1 MSRTGK
7 KNSMKNRAVF
17 SPEEYTLQ
25 NYHNEQLEK
34 AYFFNIFLMCKI
46 LWQTTKINIFIN
58 TDPWESLSRTTSCND
73 SITICG
79 SLGIF

>member
-25 NYHNEQLEK
+25 NYHNELLEK
-34 AYFFNIFLMCKI
+34 AYFLNIFLMCKI
-46 LWQTTKINIFIN
+46 L
-58 TDPWESLSRTTSCND
+58 
-73 SITICG
+73 
-79 SLGIF
+79 